1 MTWARVNVL
10 LRDHAVYYTEI
21 MPVLE
26 AQELAQKVGIHAT
39 HSTFVDLTALYPA
52 WHHVY
57 NEEYSQIFVQAIH
70 IISIDVL
77 YAEEEEEEEEKI

>member
-52 WHHVY
+52 WRHVY
-57 NEEYSQIFVQAIH
+57 NEEYSQIFVQAIN
-70 IISIDVL
+70 IVSIDVEL
-77 YAEEEEEEEEKI
+77 CDTDKEGKI